1 MTDQP
6 TAPEPKFRI
15 RAAHTPTTI
24 TVYQAY
30 RPEIGVPAARKGRF
44 PAAWSRSRMT
54 WIKPSFLWMM
64 YRCGWGTKE
73 GQETVLAVEISRAGF
88 EWALRNACLSH
99 HVPGLHGTSAEFR
112 RALREAPARVQWDP
126 ERDLRLAP
134 MPHRSLQLGLTG
146 EAAARYAD
154 EWIVGIRDVTPLARR
169 IHEAVRAGRTEEA
182 GTLLPEESPYPVPE
196 GLLTHL
202 GA

>member
-1 MTDQP
+1 MLP
-6 TAPEPKFRI
+6 R
-15 RAAHTPTTI
+15 
-24 TVYQAY
+24 
-30 RPEIGVPAARKGRF
+30 
-44 PAAWSRSRMT
+44 
-54 WIKPSFLWMM
+54 
-64 YRCGWGTKE
+64 
-73 GQETVLAVEISRAGF
+73 VECPRHSNGLLGEQDNSPRTRQSRAPSPRTPRQPQAGRVR
-88 EWALRNACLSH
+88 L
-99 HVPGLHGTSAEFR
+99 GTR
-112 RALREAPARVQWDP
+112 RG
-126 ERDLRLAP
+126 LRLNLL
-134 MPHRSLQLGLTG
+134 PHRSLQLGLTG